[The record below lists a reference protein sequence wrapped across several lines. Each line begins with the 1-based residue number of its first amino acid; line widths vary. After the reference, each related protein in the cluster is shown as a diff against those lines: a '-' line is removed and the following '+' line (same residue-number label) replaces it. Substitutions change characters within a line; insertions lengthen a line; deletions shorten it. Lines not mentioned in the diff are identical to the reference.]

1 MSSRP
6 LSRPVGPEDHVRGDA
21 HAPVT
26 LVEYADF
33 ECRDSHAAHPIVS
46 ALINRLGPK
55 LRFAYR
61 HFPLDEHP
69 RANPAAQAA
78 EAAGVQG
85 KFWEMHDMLFEHQ
98 HALEHR
104 DLLDYA
110 TRLGLD
116 VLRVRRELEGK
127 TYAPRVRQDYV
138 SGVHSGVIGT
148 PTFFING
155 VRYEG
160 EWRDEAAF
168 VRALEQAAAAGDTL

>member
-6 LSRPVGPEDHVRGDA
+6 LSRPVGAEDHVRGDA
-21 HAPVT
+21 DAPVT
-26 LVEYADF
+26 VVEYGDF
-33 ECRDSHAAHPIVS
+33 ECRDSRAAHPIVS
-46 ALINRLGPK
+46 AIINQLGSK

-85 KFWEMHDMLFEHQ
+85 KFWEMHDMLFAHQ

-104 DLLDYA
+104 DLLRYA
-110 TRLGLD
+110 TELGLD

-127 TYAPRVRQDYV
+127 TYAPRVRHDYV

-155 VRYEG
+155 VHYDG
-160 EWRDEAAF
+160 DWRDQAAF
-168 VRALEQAAAAGDTL
+168 VRALEQAAG